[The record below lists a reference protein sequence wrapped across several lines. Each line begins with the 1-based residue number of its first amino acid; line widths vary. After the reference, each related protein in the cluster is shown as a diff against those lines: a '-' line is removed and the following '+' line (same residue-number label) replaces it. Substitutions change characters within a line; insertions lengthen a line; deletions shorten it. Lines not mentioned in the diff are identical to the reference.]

1 MCWNFWKSWRNYLV
15 TKFKP
20 GDVVRRTGSVMVSG
34 YTVHT
39 GTAST
44 PGDAHALY
52 LKAKRK
58 HHVKA

>member
-1 MCWNFWKSWRNYLV
+1 V